1 MLLCVGVV
9 GLTINF
15 EIFIYKLNNMSKEMR
30 EQIDKIKKF
39 GEFCNENIKQTP
51 PNEPKK
57 VINHNQLTDL
67 LNTIGYDKTFINYA
81 NKHGRK
87 DYICNDFDSDKL
99 IHGFCNPLAYYIKD
113 RYLGISVYKGIN
125 DIDGNHLFIKF
136 KDKFYDGKNT
146 NGVNSPVEF
155 DFFTSKEGIEIKL
168 LEK

>member
-1 MLLCVGVV
+1 MKDLRNFIKT
-9 GLTINF
+9 TIREF
-15 EIFIYKLNNMSKEMR
+15 LNEELK
-30 EQIDKIKKF
+30 QI
-39 GEFCNENIKQTP
+39 P

-57 VINHNQLTDL
+57 PINSNQLTDL

-81 NKHGRK
+81 NKYGK
-87 DYICNDFDSDKL
+87 KNYICDYFDSDKL

-113 RYLGISVYKGIN
+113 RYLGISVYKATN

-146 NGVNSPVEF
+146 KGVDSPEEF
-155 DFFTSKEGIEIKL
+155 DFFTSKDGIEIKL

>member
-1 MLLCVGVV
+1 MIDLRKFIAT
-9 GLTINF
+9 TI
-15 EIFIYKLNNMSKEMR
+15 R
-30 EQIDKIKKF
+30 EYL
-39 GEFCNENIKQTP
+39 NENVKQVP

-57 VINHNQLTDL
+57 TINSKQLTDL

-87 DYICNDFDSDKL
+87 DYICDYFDGDKL

-113 RYLGISVYKGIN
+113 RYLGISVYKATN

-146 NGVNSPVEF
+146 NGVNSPEEF
-155 DFFTSKEGIEIKL
+155 DFFTSKEGIETKL